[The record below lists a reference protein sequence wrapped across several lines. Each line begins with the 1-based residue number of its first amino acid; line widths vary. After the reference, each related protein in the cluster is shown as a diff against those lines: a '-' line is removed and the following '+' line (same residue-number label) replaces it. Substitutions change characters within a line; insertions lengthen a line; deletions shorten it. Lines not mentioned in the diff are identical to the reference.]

1 MLVLASVSVVL
12 VVVLVGAGG
21 AVGVGGVVVVFA
33 FVVVVDVVVVVVGVV
48 GFVESVVVVVILVV
62 AVVLCCVFVIAVIAV
77 VAVAVSA
84 AAAAAAS
91 AAAAAVAVGVVA
103 VVMVVVD
110 DEVVFVCGCISQ
122 NTAPGSSGHRAAVA
136 IDERCRDHMGSCTFT
151 FLMEVCTEG
160 QFMELDT
167 SVFSALYPTKL
178 ETLRSF
184 WSSPDRRF
192 NIGLE
197 GCEKVLC

>member
-84 AAAAAAS
+84 AAAAAS

-136 IDERCRDHMGSCTFT
+136 IDERCRDHMGSCTFA